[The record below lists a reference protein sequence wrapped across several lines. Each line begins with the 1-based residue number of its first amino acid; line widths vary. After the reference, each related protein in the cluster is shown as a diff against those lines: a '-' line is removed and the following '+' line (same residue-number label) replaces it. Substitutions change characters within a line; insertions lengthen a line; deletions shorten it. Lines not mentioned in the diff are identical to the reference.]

1 MSKVK
6 QWAWDSAEKESD
18 EIILDFCQGNISF
31 DVAKEKLSN
40 VANIDLCGIDEYNL
54 DEVLDTELEIYKK
67 KQAAV

>member
-40 VANIDLCGIDEYNL
+40 VANIDLCGIDEYNV
-54 DEVLDTELEIYKK
+54 DEVLDIAKSE
-67 KQAAV
+67 AA